1 MAENMQIEE
10 PSSPQPTSQSSDH
23 PTPLSSHQPTPV
35 ESSTGT
41 AEGPNNEPM
50 QQTPSMEVDDHGVS
64 STKTGG
70 GRLKSIVWNHF
81 DKIKTVDGQDKAQC
95 KYCKK
100 LLGGAS
106 KNGTKHLH
114 AHMEKC
120 IQKRLHDKGKG
131 QTFLIPKV
139 TQGRQEL
146 TAGGYNEENARKDL
160 ACAII
165 MHEYPLSIV
174 NHVGFRR
181 FLATL
186 QPQFQCPS
194 RNTIK
199 KEIFNV
205 YDFEKSIVMKLLD
218 TNEGRVAI
226 TSDMWTASNQKK
238 GYMAFTAHYI
248 DSSWTLQ
255 SRILRFI
262 YVPSPHTSE
271 RLCNALVECLLDWNI
286 DTKLSTISLDDCS
299 TNDCMIEKIKNKL
312 QLGTLIKEGAFL
324 HMRCCAHILNL
335 IVKDGLGVMKDGV
348 EKIRDSVAY
357 WIATPKRL
365 EKFQDTAKQLRI
377 PCTKKLSLDCPTRWN
392 STYKMLDV
400 AISYKDVFSRLKQRE
415 TQYSYFPKM
424 ISGTKYPTANIYFPQ
439 ICEIKMAL
447 SEWVN
452 SPNEVIQNMAEK
464 MLQKFDS
471 YWSVIHVIMG
481 VATVLDPRYKMEL
494 LEFYFESIYPI
505 DFFSQVNRIRNLCYD
520 LVSEYQ
526 AKKHQDSTSSFE
538 SQDVVSDG
546 KSKLCDYDRY
556 IERKKRARTST
567 MKTELDHYLEEEVL
581 PRSSDFDILMW
592 WKLNELK
599 YPTLQAIARD
609 VLAIPI
615 STIASKSAFSIGGQ
629 ILTLHRSRLHYT
641 TLEALMCSKSWLWN
655 SENAGSRSIE
665 ESTFTDEIESNDEGI
680 GYGYG
685 DRSGSRELGKQYPS
699 PPRPITM
706 SISNNITTLEIPK
719 QE

>member
-1 MAENMQIEE
+1 MHLLLKSMAENMQIEE
-10 PSSPQPTSQSSDH
+10 PSSHQPTSQSSDH

-41 AEGPNNEPM
+41 VEGPNNEPM
-50 QQTPSMEVDDHGVS
+50 QQPPSMEVDDHGVS

-81 DKIKTVDGQDKAQC
+81 
-95 KYCKK
+95 
-100 LLGGAS
+100 
-106 KNGTKHLH
+106 
-114 AHMEKC
+114 
-120 IQKRLHDKGKG
+120 
-131 QTFLIPKV
+131 
-139 TQGRQEL
+139 GRQEL

-238 GYMAFTAHYI
+238 GYLAVTAHYI

-262 YVPSPHTSE
+262 YVPLPHTSE

-286 DTKLSTISLDDCS
+286 DTKLSTITLDNCS

-335 IVKDGLGVMKDGV
+335 IEKDGLGVVKDGV

-365 EKFQDTAKQLRI
+365 EKFQDTAKQL
-377 PCTKKLSLDCPTRWN
+377 
-392 STYKMLDV
+392 
-400 AISYKDVFSRLKQRE
+400 
-415 TQYSYFPKM
+415 
-424 ISGTKYPTANIYFPQ
+424 
-439 ICEIKMAL
+439 
-447 SEWVN
+447 
-452 SPNEVIQNMAEK
+452 
-464 MLQKFDS
+464 
-471 YWSVIHVIMG
+471 
-481 VATVLDPRYKMEL
+481 
-494 LEFYFESIYPI
+494 
-505 DFFSQVNRIRNLCYD
+505 IRNLCYD

-526 AKKHQDSTSSFE
+526 AKKHQDSTSYFE

-556 IERKKRARTST
+556 IERKKKARTST

-581 PRSSDFDILMW
+581 LRSSDFDILMW
-592 WKLNELK
+592 WKLNKLK

-615 STIASKSAFSIGGQ
+615 STVASESAFSIGGQ
-629 ILTLHRSRLHYT
+629 ILTPHRSRLHYT
-641 TLEALMCSKSWLWN
+641 TLKALMCSKSWLWN

-665 ESTFTDEIESNDEGI
+665 ESTFTDEIESDDEG
-680 GYGYG
+680 
-685 DRSGSRELGKQYPS
+685 GSLVS
-699 PPRPITM
+699 
-706 SISNNITTLEIPK
+706 NITQCL
-719 QE
+719 QD